1 MEDIAIK
8 DFGTLLKYILGLFYC
23 LSVFDVIS
31 NGLKKNSCF
40 KSCTWSLENHGIKT
54 TPRTVKY

>member
-1 MEDIAIK
+1 MAEFVIVPWVKHLQEEIATMEDIAIK

-31 NGLKKNSCF
+31 NGLKKKF
-40 KSCTWSLENHGIKT
+40 LLQ
-54 TPRTVKY
+54 

>member
-8 DFGTLLKYILGLFYC
+8 DFGTVLKYILGLFYC

-31 NGLKKNSCF
+31 NDLKKKF
-40 KSCTWSLENHGIKT
+40 LLQ
-54 TPRTVKY
+54 